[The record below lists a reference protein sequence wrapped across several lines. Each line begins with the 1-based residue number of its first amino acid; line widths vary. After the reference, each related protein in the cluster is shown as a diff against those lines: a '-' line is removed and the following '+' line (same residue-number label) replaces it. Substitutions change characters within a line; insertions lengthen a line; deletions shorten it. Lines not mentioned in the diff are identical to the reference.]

1 MKILGKDLVFGVN
14 TFINT
19 FSKNKLTPIAVIK
32 FEILG
37 EFLSGL
43 YAILSARQP
52 TIAQI
57 IIAGITETHTG
68 KPIDDNAGIEN
79 NETYAPIIII
89 SPCAKFISCAI
100 PYTIVYP
107 KDTRA

>member
-1 MKILGKDLVFGVN
+1 M
-14 TFINT
+14 
-19 FSKNKLTPIAVIK
+19 IK

-79 NETYAPIIII
+79 NETYAPIHYYI
-89 SPCAKFISCAI
+89 SMCKIYKLC
-100 PYTIVYP
+100 YTIYHCIS
-107 KDTRA
+107 